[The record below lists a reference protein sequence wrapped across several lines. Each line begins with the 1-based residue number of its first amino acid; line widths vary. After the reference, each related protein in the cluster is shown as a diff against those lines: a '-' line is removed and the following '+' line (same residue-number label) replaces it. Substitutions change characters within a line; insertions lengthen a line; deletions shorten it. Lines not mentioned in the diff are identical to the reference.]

1 MAGHV
6 YGDDLED
13 EYNEL
18 MRVTKKNGMIILCPG
33 NNDEDN
39 DIHKYLISKGFSWS
53 VFEEPTDG
61 NKRKYWKIKEID

>member
-1 MAGHV
+1 
-6 YGDDLED
+6 
-13 EYNEL
+13 